1 MSKKEYPSVCILD
14 CYFEQMNKDGSY
26 YKISDKELSLLIAR
40 VNATEHELDIVINR
54 SNYNQRRA
62 DKEIKKWRTLAH
74 IYKIELGRCV
84 RKLTRIYKQC
94 YLECLFDKRYG
105 RYNSEYAQ
113 NAVKLM
119 KEL

>member
-26 YKISDKELSLLIAR
+26 YRVSDKELSLLIAR
-40 VNATEHELDIVINR
+40 VNATEHELNVVINR
-54 SNYNQRRA
+54 SNANQRKA

-84 RKLTRIYKQC
+84 RKLTRIYENVYKTTFIS
-94 YLECLFDKRYG
+94 YFSGRINMTPKECVDIFKH
-105 RYNSEYAQ
+105 
-113 NAVKLM
+113 M
-119 KEL
+119 